1 MWQPPKWLG
10 KAPEPWGNNRSPRNH
25 PGPKRGSVLPP
36 MWLIY
41 ATDVV
46 RIHATDVATTKVV
59 NQGNGTLMQQP
70 APPKTPTGVNVCHQ
84 A

>member
-1 MWQPPKWLG
+1 
-10 KAPEPWGNNRSPRNH
+10 
-25 PGPKRGSVLPP
+25 

-59 NQGNGTLMQQP
+59 SQSNGTLMQQP
-70 APPKTPTGVNVCHQ
+70 APPKTPTGVNVCQQ

>member
-1 MWQPPKWLG
+1 
-10 KAPEPWGNNRSPRNH
+10 
-25 PGPKRGSVLPP
+25 

-59 NQGNGTLMQQP
+59 NQPRHTLYRTKKQHFVCFAVLLFYCPVWVAAKAFQYH
-70 APPKTPTGVNVCHQ
+70 VCHQ